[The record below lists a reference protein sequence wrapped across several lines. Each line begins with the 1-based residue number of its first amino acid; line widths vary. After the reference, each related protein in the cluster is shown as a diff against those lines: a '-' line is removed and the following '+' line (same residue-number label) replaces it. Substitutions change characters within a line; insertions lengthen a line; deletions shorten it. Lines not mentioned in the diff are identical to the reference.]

1 MNKKVLTLIVVT
13 GMIIISFGVLFN
25 LQSNSLQSQSKPLSI
40 TSTSGI
46 ISGSNPVGVTSS
58 PNGNYVYVVNYGS
71 NSVSVISTSTNT
83 VTSTISV
90 GSSPHDIATLPNG
103 TYVYVTNSGA
113 NSVSVISTSTN
124 TVTST
129 ISVGTNPYGVAITP
143 NGNYVYVVNYGANS
157 VNVIST
163 FLNTVTSTI
172 SVGSE
177 PYGIALTPNGEYIYE
192 TNYGSN
198 TVSVIATSNNTV
210 VSTITVGTS
219 PTGIAITPNGSYAYV
234 LNYGSG
240 TISIISTS
248 TNTVTSTISD
258 LAYDFTTLTNIA
270 ITPNGNYAY
279 ITEASTSATYVK
291 VISTST
297 NTLTTTITVGSVPV
311 GIAIT
316 PNGNYVYVANSGS
329 DTISVISTSNNTVVS
344 TISAGSSP
352 YGVSISPN
360 GNYVYVTNY
369 NGASVSV
376 ISTSTNTI
384 VSTISVG
391 SSPFGVIVS
400 SYYAY
405 VTNSGSNTVSVISTS
420 TNTVVS
426 TITGFDNPHDIV
438 SIIQNGNPIGY
449 VTNYGSSSVSALS
462 QSSTQYSIQSVVY
475 QTAIIEQ
482 GLKTP
487 NWSFNL
493 NGTEISLTLSN
504 YTFLEPNGTYTLN
517 VTSIFHYTYTYPST
531 ITVNGSGQNVYV
543 DFSPV
548 PTYNVTIT
556 ETGLTIANWKFIF
569 NGTVVSSSSAS
580 YTFDKYYNGTYL
592 LYVYNETNY
601 ALTYPTSVTVNGANV
616 NVNVVF
622 SAEKIYTITI
632 SESGIIG
639 AINYKFTFNGQTYS
653 STSTSQTFSEPN
665 GTYALNVK
673 NQNGYDVSYQS
684 TITVNGANAQDI
696 ITFTKLATYTL
707 NIYQLGLPKNTQYAY
722 IFNNVEYTLTNNS
735 YSYIVNNGTYSL
747 KVLTTNG
754 YNVTYPSTITI
765 SGSNVNVYLN
775 YSIIMYKEHF
785 VEQGLPVGTLW
796 SLNIN
801 GIQYDSNTTFI
812 NLTLPYGSY
821 TVLVTVPNGYTV
833 SNIQPFTTSINGSLH
848 LIYVTSNPNNF
859 FINNLS
865 YFIILVLFLG
875 MFIIIVAVRRH
886 NQ

>member
-1 MNKKVLTLIVVT
+1 
-13 GMIIISFGVLFN
+13 
-25 LQSNSLQSQSKPLSI
+25 
-40 TSTSGI
+40 
-46 ISGSNPVGVTSS
+46 
-58 PNGNYVYVVNYGS
+58 
-71 NSVSVISTSTNT
+71 
-83 VTSTISV
+83 
-90 GSSPHDIATLPNG
+90 
-103 TYVYVTNSGA
+103 
-113 NSVSVISTSTN
+113 
-124 TVTST
+124 
-129 ISVGTNPYGVAITP
+129 
-143 NGNYVYVVNYGANS
+143 
-157 VNVIST
+157 
-163 FLNTVTSTI
+163 
-172 SVGSE
+172 
-177 PYGIALTPNGEYIYE
+177 
-192 TNYGSN
+192 
-198 TVSVIATSNNTV
+198 
-210 VSTITVGTS
+210 
-219 PTGIAITPNGSYAYV
+219 
-234 LNYGSG
+234 
-240 TISIISTS
+240 
-248 TNTVTSTISD
+248 
-258 LAYDFTTLTNIA
+258 
-270 ITPNGNYAY
+270 
-279 ITEASTSATYVK
+279 
-291 VISTST
+291 
-297 NTLTTTITVGSVPV
+297 
-311 GIAIT
+311 
-316 PNGNYVYVANSGS
+316 
-329 DTISVISTSNNTVVS
+329 
-344 TISAGSSP
+344 
-352 YGVSISPN
+352 
-360 GNYVYVTNY
+360 
-369 NGASVSV
+369 
-376 ISTSTNTI
+376 
-384 VSTISVG
+384 
-391 SSPFGVIVS
+391 
-400 SYYAY
+400 
-405 VTNSGSNTVSVISTS
+405 
-420 TNTVVS
+420 
-426 TITGFDNPHDIV
+426 
-438 SIIQNGNPIGY
+438 
-449 VTNYGSSSVSALS
+449 
-462 QSSTQYSIQSVVY
+462 
-475 QTAIIEQ
+475 
-482 GLKTP
+482 
-487 NWSFNL
+487 L

-580 YTFDKYYNGTYL
+580 YTFDKYYNGTYS